1 MDKEIENRKYLR
13 FAMGGHSKSVALA
26 TVARGG
32 APPSL
37 RSLLPVLCPL
47 RCRRRLRLPRLW
59 WDAGSGTAWHNST
72 GSEEEAAFC
81 HPPPPRGP
89 ELTRHHHPRVFSSG
103 ASSPPSPSL
112 VLLLCH
118 PDRSTGAPRPA
129 NGDRIGVV
137 FVVRPSLSS
146 RSSGS

>member
-59 WDAGSGTAWHNST
+59 WDT
-72 GSEEEAAFC
+72 GSNSVVKFDRVDVTL
-81 HPPPPRGP
+81 PGGGGGFLPSPPRGLA
-89 ELTRHHHPRVFSSG
+89 LTWRRHP
-103 ASSPPSPSL
+103 
-112 VLLLCH
+112 
-118 PDRSTGAPRPA
+118 
-129 NGDRIGVV
+129 
-137 FVVRPSLSS
+137 
-146 RSSGS
+146 